1 VELVL
6 LHSFESG
13 GDLGLGGSGCAGGD
27 GLVEL
32 EEGVL
37 ARLGGIGL
45 EVFGERLLLASGDV
59 FGREEHALARLGCI
73 GLEVFGER
81 LLLAAS
87 EVFGRCVPLRRLSW
101 DIDDRV
107 ALVLLPSSEREG
119 V

>member
-6 LHSFESG
+6 LHSFESVE
-13 GDLGLGGSGCAGGD
+13 DLGLGGSECTDGD

-32 EEGVL
+32 EENAL
-37 ARLGGIGL
+37 ARLGG
-45 EVFGERLLLASGDV
+45 
-59 FGREEHALARLGCI
+59 I

-87 EVFGRCVPLRRLSW
+87 EVFGRCVPLRRLSC

-107 ALVLLPSSEREG
+107 ALVLLLSSEREG